1 MAELVYRQFR
11 RRGEGYDA
19 GVRENVVDPSLRAWI
34 LSIFSTTITA
44 DTIVACHYD
53 VEHEKVFRLQDR
65 RLARGLAREAI
76 GRYHLLRPVSGH
88 FVAA

>member
-1 MAELVYRQFR
+1 MAESVHRQFR

-34 LSIFSTTITA
+34 LPIISTTTTT

-53 VEHEKVFRLQDR
+53 VEHEEVFRLQDR
-65 RLARGLAREAI
+65 PHVRTAERHA
-76 GRYHLLRPVSGH
+76 
-88 FVAA
+88 